1 MSNKFFKSIL
11 TDKSLIPNWW
21 VANLDWIFDD
31 KKFERTVGWTKGPR
45 RSLTN
50 YINKNISNTSIIK
63 KGDKIKPPKE
73 GLYAI
78 FTSDDCECISFMR
91 HIRNSI
97 AHNNATIVTSKKK
110 KYIRFTDYSD
120 NTRKNQT
127 ADIMIS
133 MDLLMGIQQKY
144 ASLKNIPEK
153 YLPQDSKAA

>member
-1 MSNKFFKSIL
+1 MNVNFFKSIL
-11 TDKSLIPNWW
+11 TDKSLMPNWW

-31 KKFERTVGWTKGPR
+31 KKFERTLGWTKGPR

-127 ADIMIS
+127 ADIMIGI
-133 MDLLMGIQQKY
+133 DLLTKIQQKY
-144 ASLKNIPEK
+144 TSLKITSEE
-153 YLPQDSKAA
+153 YLPKEKLAA